1 MKKILFFSLAFFFSL
16 AINAQK
22 IPNEDSRPEFKHPQG
37 MMKNPDRMKHRMGMM
52 MEKLNLTDAQKGQ
65 LKTEKENFRKQIEEL
80 RKNDN
85 ITVKDWRNRMQQ
97 LRDDHKSKIQG
108 IFTPEQK
115 AKMEKFKSEMKARQ
129 ETMVKARIEKMKE
142 HLGLN
147 SEQSLKIDKAAEEMK
162 AALNAIKEN
171 KTPGPAQKM
180 DQLREIRKQHMDKL
194 KSILTEEQLKL
205 LKERKP
211 AKRVRT

>member
-1 MKKILFFSLAFFFSL
+1 
-16 AINAQK
+16 
-22 IPNEDSRPEFKHPQG
+22 

-65 LKTEKENFRKQIEEL
+65 LKTEKETFLKQMEEL

-115 AKMEKFKSEMKARQ
+115 AKMEKFKSEMIARQ